1 MEKLDRG
8 LVAVKSGS
16 GYFLSW
22 RLFGTDP
29 QDTSFGFNVYRG
41 TTKLNS
47 AVITDSTNYLDSAGG
62 SGTYTVKAVTG
73 GVEGETSAPAL
84 VIDNGY
90 LNIPITAPP
99 SGTNLGGASY
109 SYSANDASIGDLDG
123 DGQYELVL
131 KWDPSDARDNEM
143 SGYTGTCIL
152 DAYKLDGTKMWRID
166 LGKNIRAGAHYTQ
179 FLVYD
184 FDGDGMAEVAMKTAP
199 GTKDGTGAFLKTG
212 DAAGADNTA
221 MSVRRERQP
230 EKSQAGLSGT
240 RFLPARQVLN
250 LRLSITYRG
259 EARLASGVQSR
270 VLLLLLATWVGE
282 MTASAISWTATW
294 PVLPILMGNGRA

>member
-1 MEKLDRG
+1 MKSKSIVVAAMAIAVVSTIAGPVSAQRYMEKLDRG
-8 LVAVKSGS
+8 LIAVKSGS

-29 QDTSFGFNVYRG
+29 QDTTFGFNVYRG
-41 TTKLNS
+41 TTKLNT

-62 SGTYTVKAVTG
+62 SGTYTVKAVTN
-73 GVEGETSAPAL
+73 GVEGETSENAL
-84 VIDNGY
+84 VIDSGY
-90 LNIPITAPP
+90 VNIPITAPP
-99 SGTNLGGASY
+99 KGTNPGGASY
-109 SYSANDASIGDLDG
+109 SYSANDGSIGDLDG

-131 KWDPSDARDNEM
+131 KWDPSDAKDNEF

-199 GTKDGTGAFLKTG
+199 GTKGRYRSFPVD
-212 DAAGADNTA
+212 
-221 MSVRRERQP
+221 RR
-230 EKSQAGLSGT
+230 
-240 RFLPARQVLN
+240 
-250 LRLSITYRG
+250 RG
-259 EARLASGVQSR
+259 RR
-270 VLLLLLATWVGE
+270 
-282 MTASAISWTATW
+282 
-294 PVLPILMGNGRA
+294 R